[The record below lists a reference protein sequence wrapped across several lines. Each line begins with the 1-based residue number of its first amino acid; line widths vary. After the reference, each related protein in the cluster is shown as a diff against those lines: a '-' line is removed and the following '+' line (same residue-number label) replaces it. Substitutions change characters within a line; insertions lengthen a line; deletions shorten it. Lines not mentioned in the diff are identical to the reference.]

1 MHSNKRLQTR
11 LFKIERRAK
20 KSPAEAGL
28 ETGMKVSGRRAFLP
42 SYQLANVKSVPTR
55 RSLDRCDG
63 ARRSR
68 LPLDVGLAR
77 RAIVASGRLAI
88 GKDKPRRSEAQD
100 LRVGGGHPP
109 WCLTGTGSCGA
120 RIKRLLAPQFGDAIE
135 LTSEMQAG
143 ERGTTKCRP
152 LTSVS
157 VTKSSHQRRL
167 PSCVI
172 AIAPGSLK
180 HACGGRAC
188 MQST

>member
-1 MHSNKRLQTR
+1 
-11 LFKIERRAK
+11 
-20 KSPAEAGL
+20 
-28 ETGMKVSGRRAFLP
+28 MKVSGRRAFLP

-88 GKDKPRRSEAQD
+88 GKEKPRRSEAQD

-143 ERGTTKCRP
+143 ERGTTTEDAEMP
-152 LTSVS
+152 SA
-157 VTKSSHQRRL
+157 HQRVRHEVE
-167 PSCVI
+167 PPAQI
-172 AIAPGSLK
+172 AILRDRHCARVPKARLRRPRL
-180 HACGGRAC
+180 HAVNLGRVERQRVEAGIGPAAAGD
-188 MQST
+188 M